1 LSRLEIDNKRISCDQ
16 KKTDDRHRD
25 IWTDRAREREKE
37 RERERDSGVT
47 RGGQGGQMS
56 PGAKGGG
63 AKTRVNIF

>member
-1 LSRLEIDNKRISCDQ
+1 MITKEFRVTKRKQ
-16 KKTDDRHRD
+16 TTDIGTYGR
-25 IWTDRAREREKE
+25 TE
-37 RERERDSGVT
+37 RERERKKREKDSGVT